1 MRDKADLRIRS
12 LVVSSFL
19 QASASWMGFQFSTS
33 RIGACGYGEGGGIVH
48 PGRSSTATSNTIRLC
63 STRAHPTVPTDG
75 GLTPTF
81 GEFFRRATS
90 TSSEPTN

>member
-1 MRDKADLRIRS
+1 LRLRRGRRDGTPWQIFNGDIEHNS
-12 LVVSSFL
+12 
-19 QASASWMGFQFSTS
+19 
-33 RIGACGYGEGGGIVH
+33 IVFNQ
-48 PGRSSTATSNTIRLC
+48 SD
-63 STRAHPTVPTDG
+63 PTVPTDG